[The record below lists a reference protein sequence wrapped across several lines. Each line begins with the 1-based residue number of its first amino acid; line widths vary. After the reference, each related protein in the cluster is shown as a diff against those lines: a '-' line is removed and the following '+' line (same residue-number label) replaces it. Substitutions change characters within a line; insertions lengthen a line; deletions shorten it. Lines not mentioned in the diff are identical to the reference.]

1 MDWEKV
7 IRKSFEKQGFRAEW
21 VWMGRESAFL
31 LTWKGRQVQVYYAD
45 LKGQLRTQ
53 KSKAVRESFLNFLS
67 HLNRLPQKD
76 AIFKGREMVFRWLVL
91 ETPTSADLELLR
103 EAGVE
108 AFLFVPSL

>member
-7 IRKSFEKQGFRAEW
+7 IRKSFEKRGFRAEW
-21 VWMGRESAFL
+21 VWMGPAEPFL
-31 LTWKGRQVQVYYAD
+31 LTWKGRHVQVYYVD
-45 LKGQLRTQ
+45 LTGQIHVQ

-76 AIFKGREMVFRWLVL
+76 DIFKGREMVFRWLLL
-91 ETPTSADLELLR
+91 EEPSFSGREVLR

-108 AFLFVPSL
+108 VFLFRPPL

>member
-7 IRKSFEKQGFRAEW
+7 IRKSFEKQGFRVQW
-21 VWMGRESAFL
+21 VWMGPQELFL

-45 LKGQLRTQ
+45 LTGQIRVQ
-53 KSKAVRESFLNFLS
+53 KSKAIRESFLNFLS

-76 AIFKGREMVFRWLVL
+76 DIFKGREMSFRWLLL
-91 ETPTSADLELLR
+91 EAPSASGREILR

-108 AFLFVPSL
+108 VFLFRPPL